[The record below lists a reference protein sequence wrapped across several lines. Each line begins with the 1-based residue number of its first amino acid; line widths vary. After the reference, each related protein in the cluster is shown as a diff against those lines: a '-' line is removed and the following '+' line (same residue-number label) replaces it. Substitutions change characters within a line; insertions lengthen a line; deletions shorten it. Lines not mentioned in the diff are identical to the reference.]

1 MAWLAQELTKDENII
16 PYCSLF
22 TASSP
27 FSFPANFSVSQYLG
41 LLFCN
46 ILKDN
51 QDIQIFACWRS
62 EHHFGL
68 SKDRFK
74 RDLGLTTNLFGTIA
88 DVQRPKVSLWK
99 GITVQV
105 LAIAGLIGT
114 FSVFRDYFFVL
125 FGSPDVAISY
135 TENKKSEDVVEGGT
149 ISIPISALSEVRFFP
164 MKVTF
169 ESVSLKPKNGGA
181 EQNLRFDTPMFS
193 NLPPGQSASIKI
205 MGLAPQHSKSQ
216 QAPDSYEIRLVAT
229 AQGGYLRANRS
240 VLAPPREVRV
250 WPTRLAFSQLR
261 LARFVGPVCIL
272 EGEIYP
278 SHAYP
283 QGAKIEIV
291 YSGAPPE
298 ITAIHNNASATSNFV
313 DAGSDS
319 NRVLTEAFTSS
330 ALNGFEEYHYQVFLY
345 TSQPV
350 TAQQCQGWS
359 SRIETTVE

>member
-240 VLAPPREVRV
+240 VLAPPVRYEYGQQGSRFHNYV
-250 WPTRLAFSQLR
+250 WQDLLAPCVFLKGRFILPTRTLR
-261 LARFVGPVCIL
+261 VQKSKSSIRERRRKLQRFITMLVPLQTLLMQV
-272 EGEIYP
+272 
-278 SHAYP
+278 
-283 QGAKIEIV
+283 QTRIV
-291 YSGAPPE
+291 S
-298 ITAIHNNASATSNFV
+298 
-313 DAGSDS
+313 
-319 NRVLTEAFTSS
+319 
-330 ALNGFEEYHYQVFLY
+330 
-345 TSQPV
+345 
-350 TAQQCQGWS
+350 
-359 SRIETTVE
+359 